1 MKLFSKLLGKDTEL
15 SYVQY
20 DAEKL
25 VNLVKR
31 LIENR
36 EKVAKETNAYL
47 LAQSNIELDKI
58 RRQASISKGIS
69 YDPTISI
76 ELEDNLQKVLRE
88 MIGETVLSLLQI
100 MAYGEEKLKK
110 ASPHDLIAI
119 ELIVSIERM
128 GIPFVETIGNINDT
142 ESVFEYLDSIIQENN
157 LTAFKASN
165 EIKEINRQY

>member
-58 RRQASISKGIS
+58 RRQ
-69 YDPTISI
+69 
-76 ELEDNLQKVLRE
+76 
-88 MIGETVLSLLQI
+88 
-100 MAYGEEKLKK
+100 
-110 ASPHDLIAI
+110 
-119 ELIVSIERM
+119 VSI
-128 GIPFVETIGNINDT
+128 
-142 ESVFEYLDSIIQENN
+142 
-157 LTAFKASN
+157 
-165 EIKEINRQY
+165 